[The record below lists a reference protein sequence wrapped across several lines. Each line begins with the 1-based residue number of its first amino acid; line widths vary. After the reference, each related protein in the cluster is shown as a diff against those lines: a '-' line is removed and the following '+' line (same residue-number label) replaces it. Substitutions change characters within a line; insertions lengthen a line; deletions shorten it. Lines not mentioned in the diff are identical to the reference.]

1 RLEDTV
7 LNPELDD
14 EAKSLRIGTITGT
27 SVTGTSADI
36 TGNGNGNTS
45 LIPARIREIVTRH
58 LQQEVAD
65 APASMASLLSVQEEN
80 RLLQKE
86 LSRMEDQLSQCH
98 ADRDTLAIKYNALS
112 ERMEGS
118 LRVEAAMG
126 EQALG
131 EEEASLLLRR
141 RVDEEASAYRRKLQA
156 YQEGQQRQAQLV
168 QKLQAKVLQYKK
180 KCGDLEQQLLEKS
193 VQAGRVSVSDSR
205 LRVEAEQSSDLE
217 NALDQAGG
225 GAAEVRCM

>member
-1 RLEDTV
+1 MARRVARADQWERRLLRGAVAARLEDTV
-7 LNPELDD
+7 LNPDLDD

-36 TGNGNGNTS
+36 TGTGNGNTS

-112 ERMEGS
+112 ER
-118 LRVEAAMG
+118 
-126 EQALG
+126 
-131 EEEASLLLRR
+131 
-141 RVDEEASAYRRKLQA
+141 
-156 YQEGQQRQAQLV
+156 
-168 QKLQAKVLQYKK
+168 
-180 KCGDLEQQLLEKS
+180 
-193 VQAGRVSVSDSR
+193 
-205 LRVEAEQSSDLE
+205 
-217 NALDQAGG
+217 
-225 GAAEVRCM
+225 